1 MNQSFRISDKALRLT
16 LIVGTILLSVT
27 ILILAVAVGA
37 ARQREEAATTTTPNT
52 GTRPVITTTSP
63 STDAGTTPSPVPEKQ
78 PFKLTQPVQGYLMS
92 VHDTEALAYS
102 LTMQDYRIHTGI
114 DIEAEAG
121 APVVAAAAG
130 TISAA
135 YEDALMGYTIEIDHG
150 DGYVSIYRNLDD
162 TTPDG
167 IEVGASVRAG
177 QLIAAVGSSALVEQA
192 ERPHLHFELTK
203 DNTLIDPLA
212 YLTYE
217 ERVEE

>member
-16 LIVGTILLSVT
+16 LIVGSILLSVT

-37 ARQREEAATTTTPNT
+37 ARQREEAATTTPNT
-52 GTRPVITTTSP
+52 GTRPVITTTVP

-92 VHDTEALAYS
+92 VHDTEALSYS

-150 DGYVSIYRNLDD
+150 DGYVSVYRNLDE
-162 TTPDG
+162 TIPDG
-167 IEVGASVRAG
+167 IEVGASVRSG
-177 QLIAAVGSSALVEQA
+177 QLIAAVGDSALIEQA
-192 ERPHLHFELTK
+192 ELSHLHFELMK
-203 DNTLIDPLA
+203 DDTLIDPLT